1 VPTYSAGEASLSI
14 VPDARV
20 FKDRLEADLKRVKA
34 EYAVQITADLA
45 RARADLDKFR
55 AEQEGRAVKLRAE
68 VDRDHLRKSISDM
81 RGDFE
86 NLGKTLGSALKI
98 DTAAVGVDLLPSL
111 ATGLAEVTQAMQQL
125 AEAGLAVPGVL
136 AGVGASVGTLV
147 LGLNG
152 VKDAWS
158 QIDKVA
164 SASGADQAR
173 IAEQATAATN
183 ALTNAKFDEAQAQ
196 KDVAQA
202 YKDARNS
209 LEDLNIQQRGG
220 LLSEKEA
227 ILGAAKARQDLATG
241 RYKDAIDYQEAQLR
255 VEEADQRVVEAR
267 QHNIELGQKI
277 SDQNAK
283 GIQGADNVVA
293 ANERLVRSHQAVA
306 QAQSALSDQAGET
319 PAAKAADAM
328 AKLAPNARQFVQTM
342 IDLKPAFV
350 DLRNTDAQNLFA
362 GLGASLKT
370 LVGSDLPLLK
380 SGIGSIATALNTDL
394 KQLFGSLGSD
404 STKGLLDRIL
414 GNTANADT
422 RIKAAIDPLVHA
434 VGVLTA
440 AGSSTLPRLAD
451 AVGAVADRFNKFI
464 TAAAADGRLDAWINE
479 GLTAFTHLGDIV
491 IHVGESFNAISK
503 ALGGQGLLADLD
515 HLTEKLST
523 FLNSGRGQQ
532 ELTRFFQEGREEF
545 AKWKPVIDDMA
556 KMLPTLFQ
564 SAHQTAE
571 TFLPIIKEITDT
583 LAQNPT
589 VLKEIVDGFLLW
601 KTVLEPIGAV
611 AKAIGGVTTVTKA
624 LIDSIGGVGEAAKTT
639 ATTVEAAS
647 AAEVASEEKV
657 AASALEAD
665 AALGS
670 GGGAGRLARL
680 GSALGPL
687 AGPLGVA
694 AAGGALIYGELSDED
709 EKGKQFQRDMAAA
722 TTPEEREEIQKRY
735 FGNKYVPPQPGTPGG
750 APAGAPVPPG
760 TPQQLQDSQ
769 GQSTL
774 GKTGSMSDRYAW
786 QTIADQGDPMAKW
799 VVGAKDDADFAKRRD
814 WALAHQDQDKPG
826 FTPPASYH
834 IGGATPSGSG
844 PGPTGGFPIEVH
856 GDEWVISKY
865 GRSKQSDAFWDAAN
879 KGNLPR
885 FDVGGPIDV
894 HGDPRNAGPN
904 AASLGPQQIAPNP
917 TSSDGGMSVAGALTT
932 AAGSAPGAIVNA
944 INLISSAQSQG
955 GQDGQGD
962 AGGADVHAMP
972 GFEPGGDVGP
982 GNMAANNF
990 LSGFGSGA
998 GGLIGN
1004 VTSLIQRGQQG
1015 GIGGG
1020 DGSNIPGLWG
1030 LVASASDPNKM
1041 QAWQSQ
1047 TLSWLGNFAGKTL
1060 SKGMS
1065 TVLPAVLGQVGL
1077 GNSILSPSNPW
1088 NQALTQGAGFYL
1100 GDQSPLMSGGGGSA
1114 DLSGSDIGSAITTL
1128 PTGETIQ
1135 TPTYKT
1141 AGAPSGSAGLPGDA
1155 GLVAGAATPT
1165 GDIVSANPASR
1176 AAIPLGGTTTS
1187 AVQRAG
1193 LNPLYKPNTSFSYGA
1208 TPPPGAGVPPSILQL
1223 ADQFGLEVSTYPGG
1237 GSLHQAGFAFDLRP
1251 KGGDLSPAGRA
1262 KMDQFAQFVKDNLS
1276 SQTLELI
1283 HYDPGTAGENVGFDP
1298 SKGPYWG
1305 IAGAQDVDHPGD
1317 KYQNYFT
1324 SGDEGYA
1331 GHSDHVHWATDA
1343 PVILQPP
1350 GAGAGK
1356 ASGAVPGATGRSTAE
1371 IKQLAQQIY
1380 QQAGLPPGDWG
1391 IFDQLITRESG
1402 WNPTAQNP
1410 KSTAFGL
1417 GQFLDTTWAGV
1428 GGSKTSDPAKQ
1439 LALTM
1444 AYIKQRYGSPAAAWQ
1459 HELSAGW
1466 YDTGGILPLGL
1477 SLANN
1482 QSGKPEAVLNHEQT
1496 QAYKAVAER
1505 LPSFFDGGGIP
1516 TGLATPVQPNVE
1528 TQTNTTTPTPQPV
1541 QPQAPA
1547 QHLQQSP
1554 GPSQAP
1560 NSASQAPKPAATPE
1574 QPQAAPDVPPPSPIS
1589 GTPEVPPSTPTGG
1602 PISPSLHPADVA
1614 PPPSKLDHNLEAVDT
1629 GIDSAAQ
1636 AIGQAAS
1643 TAIGIAGSSGFTPG
1657 AGAIGPYVA
1666 GLIQEGG
1673 KVAKDV
1679 VNVGSSFLVGNITNG
1694 TQDLAYGSPL
1704 RPAQNIPN
1712 VQSNTTV
1719 NNLSGNFE
1727 LNRMAEMQELK
1738 QAQDSQ
1744 TYYAS
1749 HQRITA

>member
-1 VPTYSAGEASLSI
+1 MPTYSAGEASLAI
-14 VPDARV
+14 VPDARG
-20 FKDRLEADLKRVKA
+20 FKDRLEADLKRVNA

-45 RARADLDKFR
+45 RARADLSKFR
-55 AEQEGRAVKLRAE
+55 AEQEGRAIKLRAE
-68 VDRDHLRKSISDM
+68 VDRDHLRKSFNDM

-98 DTAAVGVDLLPSL
+98 DTAAVGIDLLPSL
-111 ATGLAEVTQAMQQL
+111 ATGLAGVTQALQQL

-362 GLGASLKT
+362 GWGASLKT

-479 GLTAFTHLGDIV
+479 GLTAFTHLGDIA

-571 TFLPIIKEITDT
+571 TFLPVIKEITDT

-611 AKAIGGVTTVTKA
+611 AKAIGGVTKVTKA

-722 TTPEEREEIQKRY
+722 KTPEEREEIQKRY
-735 FGNKYVPPQPGTPGG
+735 FGNKYTPPTGPGSIQIKP
-750 APAGAPVPPG
+750 
-760 TPQQLQDSQ
+760 
-769 GQSTL
+769 
-774 GKTGSMSDRYAW
+774 GSMVDRAAW
-786 QTIADQGDPMAKW
+786 QSEADKGNPVAKW
-799 VVGAKDDADFAKRRD
+799 IVGAKDDADFAKRVD
-814 WALAHQDQDKPG
+814 WFTAHQDDASKPD
-826 FTPPASYH
+826 FKPPASYH
-834 IGGATPSGSG
+834 SGGATPSGSG
-844 PGPTGGFPIEVH
+844 PGPTGGFPVEVH

-879 KGNLPR
+879 KGTLPR

-904 AASLGPQQIAPNP
+904 PASLGPQQIAPNP

-955 GQDGQGD
+955 AQDGQGD
-962 AGGADVHAMP
+962 AGGADIHSMP
-972 GFEPGGDVGP
+972 GFDVGGPVGP
-982 GNMAANNF
+982 GNIAANNF

-1004 VTSLIQRGQQG
+1004 VTGLIQRGQQG
-1015 GIGGG
+1015 GLGGG
-1020 DGSNIPGLWG
+1020 EGSNIPGLWG
-1030 LVASASDPNKM
+1030 LAASASDPNKM

-1065 TVLPAVLGQVGL
+1065 TVLPAVLSQVGL

-1114 DLSGSDIGSAITTL
+1114 DLSGSDIGSADI
-1128 PTGETIQ
+1128 PGVPGASI
-1135 TPTYKT
+1135 PTYKT

-1165 GDIVSANPASR
+1165 GDLVSANPASR

-1193 LNPLYKPNTSFSYGA
+1193 LNPLYKPGTSFSYGQA
-1208 TPPPGAGVPPSILQL
+1208 PPPGAGVPPSIMQL
-1223 ADQFGLEVSTYPGG
+1223 ADKFGLEASTYPTG
-1237 GSLHQAGFAFDLRP
+1237 GSLHQAGYAFDFRP
-1251 KGGDLSPAGRA
+1251 KGGDFSAAGRA
-1262 KMDQFAQFVKDNLS
+1262 KMDQFSQFIKDNLS

-1298 SKGPYWG
+1298 SKGQYWG

-1317 KYQNYFT
+1317 KYQGYFT
-1324 SGDEGYA
+1324 KGDEGYA

-1343 PVILQPP
+1343 PVIITPAGQAAPAGGHTAPTAAPTGSGPQQWAPLFRQVLQQLNLPEEP
-1350 GAGAGK
+1350 WLSLGLAQMSTESGGTPTALN
-1356 ASGAVPGATGRSTAE
+1356 ASGASGLMQVKPGTFNQYHSPLFPGGINDPASNIAAAILYTQSRYGGPTGV
-1371 IKQLAQQIY
+1371 
-1380 QQAGLPPGDWG
+1380 WG
-1391 IFDQLITRESG
+1391 IGKPYAKGGPVPKLYDKGGML
-1402 WNPTAQNP
+1402 PT
-1410 KSTAFGL
+1410 
-1417 GQFLDTTWAGV
+1417 
-1428 GGSKTSDPAKQ
+1428 
-1439 LALTM
+1439 
-1444 AYIKQRYGSPAAAWQ
+1444 
-1459 HELSAGW
+1459 
-1466 YDTGGILPLGL
+1466 GL
-1477 SLANN
+1477 SLVDN
-1482 QSGKPEAVLNHEQT
+1482 QTTEPEAVLNPEQH
-1496 QAYKAVAER
+1496 QAYKTVADH

-1528 TQTNTTTPTPQPV
+1528 TQTTTTTPTPQPV

-1602 PISPSLHPADVA
+1602 ELPPGLHPADLA
-1614 PPPSKLDHNLEAVDT
+1614 PAPTNLDHNLKAVDT

-1679 VNVGSSFLVGNITNG
+1679 VNIGSSFLVGNVTNG

-1704 RPAQNIPN
+1704 RPAQNLPN
-1712 VQSNTTV
+1712 VSSTVNTT
-1719 NNLSGNFE
+1719 NISGNYE
-1727 LNRMAEMQELK
+1727 LRAAMEANELK
-1738 QAQDSQ
+1738 NAQDSQ

-1749 HQRITA
+1749 HGRITA